1 MTNYLDA
8 DRIPVRLL
16 LVLLMLVS
24 LVMSAT
30 LPDAF
35 GRLGLLVGAAYA
47 TMQVGRTAFVM
58 VALRGERLQRAF
70 QRVLVWCLVSGG
82 LAILGGVVNG
92 HAREL
97 LWLLTVSVDLLGAA
111 VGYYTPWLGRSTTA
125 DWTIAGSHLAE
136 RCQGFILIA
145 LGESIV
151 IIGATL
157 ASLPSLAAPE
167 IIAFVTAFTGAV
179 ALWWIYF
186 DRSADE
192 SERGIASFN
201 RSGSTRP
208 LRLSLR
214 PPRHGRRDHRDGRR
228 RRAGS
233 LPPGQRGSRLD
244 RLDDSWRDGSL
255 FGWAR
260 GVQADGL
267 ARDLVD

>member
-1 MTNYLDA
+1 LKA
-8 DRIPVRLL
+8 
-16 LVLLMLVS
+16 
-24 LVMSAT
+24 
-30 LPDAF
+30 
-35 GRLGLLVGAAYA
+35 
-47 TMQVGRTAFVM
+47 
-58 VALRGERLQRAF
+58 VA
-70 QRVLVWCLVSGG
+70 
-82 LAILGGVVNG
+82 
-92 HAREL
+92 
-97 LWLLTVSVDLLGAA
+97 DLLGAA

-157 ASLPSLAAPE
+157 ASLSPLAAPE

-244 RLDDSWRDGSL
+244 RLDDSWRDGS

-260 GVQADGL
+260 GVQLTVWRVISWTRLAALLALASVGL
-267 ARDLVD
+267 LGPHLSAVALGSLAAAVIIAFAISDRMLMGWLTLLPIMRLK